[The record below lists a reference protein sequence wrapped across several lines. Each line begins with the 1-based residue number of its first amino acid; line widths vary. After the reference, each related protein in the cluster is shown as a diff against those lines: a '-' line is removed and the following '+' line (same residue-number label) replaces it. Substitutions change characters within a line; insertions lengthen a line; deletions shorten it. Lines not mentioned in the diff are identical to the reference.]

1 MRRFLCAF
9 EDVDE
14 AYAALIKY
22 INWREEYGVNCL
34 SRGDDDIEE
43 QIALDKAEVLDFPDH
58 KGRSVC
64 DPFHGHFYPG
74 SNHSLW
80 LRLMVCL
87 FIFRPIVLVTVRN
100 HDARSRDLNVI
111 TKFIIY
117 ILVSMGQYVV

>member
-1 MRRFLCAF
+1 MHEKVQRTQYAVILLLIQAQTDSCLRRFLRAF

-64 DPFHGHFYPG
+64 HPFHSHP
-74 SNHSLW
+74 NHGTNHL
-80 LRLMVCL
+80 LCL
-87 FIFRPIVLVTVRN
+87 
-100 HDARSRDLNVI
+100 A
-111 TKFIIY
+111 
-117 ILVSMGQYVV
+117 